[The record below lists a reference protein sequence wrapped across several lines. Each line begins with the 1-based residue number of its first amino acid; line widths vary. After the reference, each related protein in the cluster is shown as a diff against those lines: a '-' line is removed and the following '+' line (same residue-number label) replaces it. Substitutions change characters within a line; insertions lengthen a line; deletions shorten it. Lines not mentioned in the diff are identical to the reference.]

1 MRIDCAPV
9 LSTNAAIVMKDPL
22 DFTGKVALVT
32 GSSRGIGAEMIKA
45 FGIRGAQC
53 VVNYVADEH
62 GQNKADALGVAK
74 ELNEPLVIEC
84 DVTQPQQVEAMMKQI
99 QDQRGGLDILVNNS
113 GVIRDRTIKK
123 MSPDEFKSVISVNL
137 IGTFTVT
144 QKVEAVLRNG
154 GRVIN
159 MSSVSGQMGL
169 FGQANYSSSKAAII
183 ALTKV
188 SAREFARQNIT
199 VNAIAPGFID
209 VGMSKGMPEEVTQ
222 NFIKQIPLGRL
233 GEAHEIVDAALFLAS
248 PMASYIT
255 GQVLNV
261 NGGFYLG

>member
-1 MRIDCAPV
+1 
-9 LSTNAAIVMKDPL
+9 MKDPL
-22 DFTGKVALVT
+22 DFTGKIALIT

-45 FGIRGAQC
+45 FGRRGAQC
-53 VVNYVADEH
+53 VVNYVADEQ

-74 ELNEPLVIEC
+74 ELNDPLVIEC
-84 DVTQPQQVEAMMKQI
+84 DVTQPDQVEAMMKQI
-99 QDQRGGLDILVNNS
+99 QGQRGGLDILVNNS

-123 MSPDEFKSVISVNL
+123 MSLDEFESVISVNL

-144 QKVEAVLRNG
+144 QKAAAVLRNG

-233 GEAHEIVDAALFLAS
+233 GEAHEIIDAALFLAS
-248 PMASYIT
+248 PMATYIT
-255 GQVLNV
+255 GHVLNV
-261 NGGFYLG
+261 NGGFYMG

>member
-1 MRIDCAPV
+1 M
-9 LSTNAAIVMKDPL
+9 NDPL
-22 DFTGKVALVT
+22 DFRGKVALVT
-32 GSSRGIGAEMIKA
+32 GSSRGIGAELIKA
-45 FGIRGAQC
+45 FNARGAQC
-53 VVNYVADEH
+53 VVNYLGDAQ
-62 GQNKADALGVAK
+62 GQNKADALAVAK
-74 ELNEPLVIEC
+74 ELNDPLVIEC
-84 DVTQPQQVEAMMKQI
+84 DVTQPQQAEAMMRQI

-113 GVIRDRTIKK
+113 GIIRDRTIKK
-123 MSPDEFKSVISVNL
+123 MTLEEFESIIRVNL
-137 IGTFTVT
+137 TGTFNVI
-144 QKVEAVLRNG
+144 QKAMPVLRNG

-188 SAREFARQNIT
+188 SARELARQNIT

-209 VGMSKGMPEEVTQ
+209 VGMSKGMPDEVTE
-222 NFIKQIPLGRL
+222 NFKKQIPLGRL

-255 GQVLNV
+255 GHVLNV
-261 NGGFYLG
+261 NGGFYMG

>member
-1 MRIDCAPV
+1 M
-9 LSTNAAIVMKDPL
+9 LS
-22 DFTGKVALVT
+22 
-32 GSSRGIGAEMIKA
+32 S
-45 FGIRGAQC
+45 
-53 VVNYVADEH
+53 
-62 GQNKADALGVAK
+62 VAK

-113 GVIRDRTIKK
+113 GVIRDRTMKK
-123 MSPDEFKSVISVNL
+123 MSLDEFESVIRVNL

-144 QKVEAVLRNG
+144 QKAAAVLRNG

-209 VGMSKGMPEEVTQ
+209 VGMSKGMSDEVTQ

-255 GQVLNV
+255 GHVLNV

>member
-1 MRIDCAPV
+1 M
-9 LSTNAAIVMKDPL
+9 NDPL
-22 DFTGKVALVT
+22 DFTGKVVLVT
-32 GSSRGIGAEMIKA
+32 GSSRGIGAEMINA
-45 FGIRGAQC
+45 FGKRGAKC
-53 VVNYVADEH
+53 VVNYFTDPQ
-62 GQNKADALGVAK
+62 GRNKADAEGVAK
-74 ELNEPLVIEC
+74 ELKEPLLIDC
-84 DVTQPQQVEAMMKQI
+84 DVTKPEQVESMMKQI
-99 QDQRGGLDILVNNS
+99 QDRQGGLDILVNNS

-123 MSPDEFKSVISVNL
+123 MPIEEFENIVRVNL
-137 IGTFTVT
+137 TGTFNVI
-144 QKVEAVLRNG
+144 QKAMPILRNG

-188 SAREFARQNIT
+188 SARELARQNIT

-209 VGMSKGMPEEVTQ
+209 VGMSKGMPDEVTE
-222 NFIKQIPLGRL
+222 NFKRQIPLGRL
-233 GEAHEIVDAALFLAS
+233 GDVREIVNAALFLAS

-261 NGGFYLG
+261 NGGFYMG

>member
-1 MRIDCAPV
+1 M
-9 LSTNAAIVMKDPL
+9 
-22 DFTGKVALVT
+22 
-32 GSSRGIGAEMIKA
+32 
-45 FGIRGAQC
+45 
-53 VVNYVADEH
+53 NYVADAQ

-74 ELNEPLVIEC
+74 ELNEPLVIES

-113 GVIRDRTIKK
+113 GVISDRTIKK
-123 MSPDEFKSVISVNL
+123 MSLDEFESVIRVNL
-137 IGTFTVT
+137 IGTFAVT
-144 QKVEAVLRNG
+144 QKAAAILRNG

-209 VGMSKGMPEEVTQ
+209 VGMSKGMSEEVTQ
-222 NFIKQIPLGRL
+222 NFIKQIPLSRL

-255 GQVLNV
+255 GHVLNV
-261 NGGFYLG
+261 NGGFYMG